1 MRVRLKRSL
10 AMMLCV
16 IMVLGLFPT
25 AVLAAGECTCE
36 DNPGTVTLDFNDQAF
51 DVYGG
56 LYRYTMKAKYTP
68 NGCTAESHGEYENF
82 TYSVVQ
88 VYNTTVGRDVTGEQ
102 SAYVKIDGDQIE
114 FYANDNYDAYTVVVK
129 ASCGPEGHTIE
140 SGTSRT
146 FTLTPR
152 KSNIADWDR
161 FIMDIGEGTI
171 TVTTGTEEGSHVYT
185 QGFRSLTAPAGQAVT
200 ISGTSVS
207 SDINVET
214 NRIVIQKGTPEIILE
229 DLTITMNANSSSP
242 DHQASPIQLW
252 GTNVPDTVAV
262 APTIRLVGTNN
273 LTGGS
278 WGPGIRVCKNAI
290 LTIEG
295 SGSLVASGRNNMPGI
310 GAGANGAV
318 PAWTSATDYRN
329 HATYNGDGQIVINGG
344 TITSIGSGR
353 GTSGLAAGMG
363 QSYYYSTAS
372 VTINGGDINI
382 RNPNNGCGLVATD
395 IAINGGTLNISV
407 GNTNNYGMHAT
418 NLTVT
423 GGTMLSIS
431 GKTKIYAENA
441 DITGGNIQGYYT
453 SPIEGRR
460 RVQICFLDTRNT
472 DLSAGELVTIQEG
485 DHTWTAY
492 ATNGNIYTYLDD
504 STTSLTV
511 TYGAFGSQTTKE
523 ISFAANDEIILI
535 IGQRTCTCTVDTS
548 TLILGTVANQTLTN
562 RESGSVAFAPA
573 TVGPSQT
580 CQAPAHPNMIKSAE
594 IVYSIAVSDVVDSAG
609 EPIENYPEDLATLSG
624 RTITYKAL
632 EENGGKYTVTITA
645 QSGEKTA
652 TTSFTVKTVKSSIF
666 SLSRGALTVTQGDNG
681 TIYTQGSTSYT
692 AVGDES
698 VTLNGDTGNSNYYVV
713 LESGQANFELTST
726 QSTRFSDQGG
736 SANVHIVS
744 NSGFL
749 LISDGAVNRITASHS
764 YYYPSYAVLNL
775 GYADITFNADGSIT
789 QGNVTVSGYEWNDDC
804 YLIGAA
810 DAARTVTNN
819 TGEALTLTI
828 NGKQVTIENS
838 KSYTVPAQ
846 LSTAFVGYDDRGD
859 NKYQPNY
866 ERAKAWVIPGAASDG
881 GNLLVVAGSMN
892 APTEIYATELVGIE
906 GVTELYVDPRIAT
919 LQCQLLNNNT
929 KLTDITVNTPT
940 VNAAFFGLSE
950 SANRDITLGSNV
962 RTLLQPWLLR
972 HAESLTV
979 APDSSYYKVQE
990 DVLFNQDG
998 SQLLAALTSK
1008 TGEYTVPQGVTTIGQ
1023 SAFADSELT
1032 TITLS
1037 STVSSIESNAF
1048 LNCAS
1053 LTGVYVDEDNPYFT
1067 SVDGVLYSKDMTRLI
1082 FYPLSKTDE
1091 EYVVPEGV
1099 SYVTAGA
1106 VSGNTHLK
1114 SLTLPGNAITIEAGG
1129 FSNLENLETLTFKH
1143 ANVSGDGAFA
1153 GCTGI
1158 TALNLPHGYNNWA
1171 RKLFDAA
1178 TVGGSEAEAASMNWL
1193 SSDNVQICQPFYP
1206 YTGGTPQYL
1215 VGTDIPDVNV
1225 RYKTAEGDYTSTK
1238 PECVAAGKYTLDYC
1252 LEYTDAGETRK
1263 AYSSCSFEI
1272 LSSRAQ
1278 PTWFTFTPSRIVGDA
1293 YLLLGAD
1300 VRLQNSSNLLTV
1312 DDFTVY
1318 YSKNGTGKTT
1328 SRVPTEPGNYL
1339 VSIQILPG
1347 RNFYEDNLELGWYV
1361 VLEQDQVVINFVSNG
1376 GSDVPSLVGNAGDTI
1391 SSWPANPVRDGFA
1404 FTTWRDA
1411 DNMELSGPL
1420 KQFPVDD
1427 TTYYADWLRLDYTI
1441 TYDLGGGTV
1450 AGDGNRELYT
1460 PETPTF
1466 ALSNPTKD
1474 NHTFLGWT
1482 WVRTDPNDDG
1492 AVLET
1497 QTEPQTDVFIEAGT
1511 YGNYAFKANWQQDTY
1526 AVTFYANNSGYEDAA
1541 FPGSGAK
1548 ELKRTM
1554 PRETTLTLDSI
1565 PVPVRT
1571 GYDFVGWVTSPD
1583 GTGEVLTEN
1592 IYADRDQTY
1601 YAQWTPKTV
1610 TVTFI
1615 GNGGSFTVGE
1625 GETSTRTT
1633 LTGKY
1638 GENLEAPIPSR
1649 TGYTFTG
1656 WDTVVNTFP
1665 AEDVTLTAQW
1675 TPNDCTLTFVVT
1687 NPANP
1692 DQSETREL
1700 TGAYDAKIINDNLTG
1715 GAIPEPNYTA
1725 DGFLFMGWTD
1735 ASGNIITDMETQ
1747 YIRGDATYTAYFTAT
1762 AGWQVT
1768 FHAAPKDSTDS
1779 DAAFAG
1785 NVKEKTYY
1793 VSAAAPFSVDD
1804 VPLPVWAENTFT
1816 GWVDGN
1822 GDTVSGDLTY
1832 QTLGGDQHYY
1842 ATYKQTTYTVT
1853 FNYNGGKVDGSSDT
1867 FKTIEGKK
1875 KDEVVLVEE
1884 VPALTLE
1891 GKNFLGWLN
1900 LNDNKTYATAADV
1913 AEVAITKN
1921 TSYIALW
1928 ETLTYNVTYLNY
1940 NQGTGQLVVPTVY
1953 DQAPAAPAV
1962 TPAGGYLFIH
1972 WKVTQPAEG
1981 VLVDGVRKTELTADD
1996 LTKLKVTED
2005 ITLTAQFAQT
2015 NYTVSF
2021 EANGGEFTGGDAP
2034 TYSVAYNETL
2044 SSAEGFTAPDVTRE
2058 GSNFLGWMRTGDPTL
2073 YVNDTYDP
2081 DYIGNALITNT
2092 TVFIAVWSG
2101 DVRVTFNA
2109 NGGTITSGSDFLN
2122 GQSDDPMSGLP
2133 IASRTGYTFTQWYT
2147 DRECTNPAGSAGSY
2161 TFPLESTTWYAG
2173 WEAKPVTIRFDYDK
2187 GIFNGQTERTLT
2199 RAYGGPVVDK
2209 EGDLP
2214 APTKTGYRLV
2224 GWTNDAGLMVPVAEM
2239 PKQLVTNENGMT
2251 FTAYYEENMITLT
2264 FEAGEGAQFPDS
2276 SAFMEFTRAEGE
2288 EMNLSSVPVPVK
2300 PNFDFKGWKLTGA
2313 EDGTA
2318 QETGEVT
2325 FTEDQTYVAVW
2336 APSQYTITFNLNGGT
2351 VGNDGSTVTGTYNHG
2366 ADYPE
2371 APVPEKEGNS
2381 LLGWMNSDTGEM
2393 YGTADGQ
2400 NPFPETV
2407 TANATYVAVWGSKTY
2422 TLTFTNFDYS
2432 EGGLGEDSSRQV
2444 SVVNGG
2450 IAAGPTVI
2458 PPAGQVFQHWKVTE
2472 SDSAGTT
2479 VGKTFTAEELL
2490 EIQVKGDITFEAVF
2504 APANVTVTFQANNG
2518 AFEGGVTSQE
2528 LSGNAGSKIEPV
2540 PTPTRL
2546 GYTFNGWFKD
2556 SDCHESAMTDGTY
2569 KFPNANAT
2577 WYAGWTDNKLT
2588 AEQQGTLTY
2597 TGSGLDAAFTV
2608 LQDKKPIADLSLKET
2623 TYALAPGDSN
2633 AKLDE
2638 NGKPLN
2644 AGTYTATMTVYSD
2657 STLLGTVTVNVTV
2670 GKAAI
2675 SAATLK
2681 ATSLTYDGQE
2691 KTPAVTSI
2699 TANSVTHN
2707 APALGTDYTVTYANN
2722 INAGKATATVTGQGN
2737 FMGSVPVDFTIEPNT
2752 GALNVEPTNAL
2763 TYTGSG
2769 QDARFTVTDGSG
2781 NTLPAGSYTVSYAV
2795 KNSGSLK
2802 DKKPCGAGSYTAT
2815 ITGTGNW
2822 DGATGTV
2829 DITVAKYGSTAP
2841 GEVLI
2846 ATNGVSYSTSS
2857 TEADFTRNLVVKDI
2871 YGNTLAKDT
2880 DYTIS
2885 YDGSS
2890 NFPTSVGV
2898 YTATFT
2904 GTGDNYDGANAK
2916 ATLSF
2921 VVTDTNLEVTLSES
2935 SKTYTGAEFTNSELE
2950 KLVSTVGGAAVDWDK
2965 YTLSVAGGSTVQDVG
2980 SYALIVTAK
2989 DGTGSGVA
2997 PFTVTARALQDTE
3010 VTLAEDTYTY
3020 DGKAKIPAVTVTVE
3034 GSALDTS
3041 NYTVAYANNTNA
3053 GTATVT
3059 VTGIGNYAGTVEK
3072 KFSIGEKSIGDGS
3085 STPAEGLTVGSI
3097 SDQTYTGSPLT
3108 PDVSIQYG
3116 TLTLVKGTDYT
3127 LGYTDNTN
3135 KGTATVT
3142 VTGMGNYEGS
3152 FTTTFN
3158 IVAPNQLSASVGNTN
3173 WTYDGNANAGKL
3185 TVTFGGAEL
3194 TVGANGYSLSI
3205 QKDGTDFAGGVEAIK
3220 NAGTYAI
3227 TVTGTGS
3234 YVSAGSYTVT
3244 VTVSKA
3250 PVTITPNTDQKK
3262 TYGQNDPELTYT
3274 TNGIVVGEEATVS
3287 VTGSL
3292 NRAAGEGAG
3301 SYDYDISSL
3310 SITSDN
3316 YTLKLADD
3324 PGQFTIKPKSL
3335 DNSMVTGIDDSYV
3348 YTGKQI
3354 KPVPTVTDS
3363 GNALPD
3369 TNGKLTE
3376 NVDYTLGYGANLSVG
3391 VGSGTVTITG
3401 KGNYTGTVEKQFEIR
3416 ASDGNLSPT
3425 LNPNQNTYNYAVQ
3438 KPVVSV
3444 MLDGIVLTEQT
3455 DGSEQDGYYVDWGT
3469 GDYTAAGIYTV
3480 TVHGT
3485 GAYKDLAPQTAAYT
3499 IAPYTGNLTVTMG
3512 TNSFAYGATAGDAV
3526 ARIQKVIG
3534 VGSEELTSGAYTI
3547 TIDDASYEAGNVLSA
3562 GQHTITVTATD
3573 SNYKTADGS
3582 TAATG
3587 TVQINVGLRS
3597 IENADVTVEDN
3608 TKEYNGKD
3616 QTATVTVTLDG
3627 TPLIENRDFFV
3638 EYGGQT
3644 TGQTNKGE
3652 YAITVKGTGNYEGEV
3667 TPTKTLKIDPKPLSN
3682 DMIQT
3687 IPDQPYTGAEVKP
3700 AVNVVDSEIG
3710 TALVEGLHYT
3720 VKYSSNTEIGQATV
3734 TITAVE
3740 SSNYSDEATANFTI
3754 RSRVAALTVEVDPAT
3769 AVFGSI
3775 TEDPEIKVMDGE
3787 TELKL
3792 NTDYTLSYKRYADDG
3807 TLVEAKNLYSA
3818 AGVYLI
3824 QVEGIGSYDGSQ
3836 NSATFVLTPKSEGDG
3851 QLVIKQSNRECV
3863 YDGINHLPTR
3873 IEVKWNDTDE
3883 LTEGVDYT
3891 LSYSYNGAADQP
3903 LTADTQFINAG
3914 VYVVTAK
3921 AQGNYAGTAS
3931 FVVTITPKNISDA
3944 DVTVTIPETTYNAQ
3958 EQQANI
3964 TVKDLDNTLTLVTD
3978 YTVDQDTYTNANEA
3992 GHEIVITGTG
4002 NYFGTRTEHF
4012 VIHQAT
4018 ITVTTDPVS
4027 ITYGDVLPDIDTI
4040 IPTIE
4045 GICTEDE
4052 AYVNVTLSWPTDRN
4066 AGPHT
4071 LVVTLSGDKSDNY
4084 KVDASGATLTV
4095 TAKDMNGENSGV
4107 TAVLEPNYS
4116 YYNGAA
4122 VTPNVVVKDGETLL
4136 ANGTDYTV
4144 TYKNSKGETVTTLV
4158 EVGSYTVTV
4167 TGTGN
4172 YIGTF
4177 DLVYS
4182 INSRP
4187 SGGGGG
4193 TIRYTIEAKAGRGGK
4208 ITPDG
4213 ETEVRDGGR
4222 QTFQI
4227 IPDEGYTISLVLVD
4241 GKNVGAVSSYTFEK
4255 VSDNHTIEAMFAQT
4269 DSKLT
4274 FVDVPAGS
4282 YYYDAVYWAVEHDIT
4297 NGTGGNKFSPDAVIT
4312 RAQMVTFLW
4321 RAYGAPKV
4329 TCDNPFT
4336 DVDADAYYYDA
4347 VLWAVSN
4354 GVTKGTSA
4362 TTFSPDLA
4370 VTRSQAVTFQWRASG
4385 AMMAS
4390 GDSFSDVPEDVWYT
4404 DAVTWAAVN
4413 GITKGT
4419 SATTFSPDMVV
4430 SRAQVVTFL
4439 YRELGMKE

>member
-1 MRVRLKRSL
+1 MKKRIL
-10 AMMLCV
+10 AMILAVCLV
-16 IMVLGLFPT
+16 FSLLPAT
-25 AVLAAGECTCE
+25 AIAADECTCE
-36 DNPGTVTLDFNDQAF
+36 SDHGTVTLDFNDQAF

-68 NGCTAESHGEYENF
+68 SSCTASSHGEYENF

-88 VYNTTVGRDVTGEQ
+88 VTNDLTHTDVTAEQ
-102 SAYVKIDGDQIE
+102 STYVKIDGDQIE
-114 FYANDNYDAYTVVVK
+114 FYANDNYDPYTVVVK

-152 KSNIADWDR
+152 KSDIADWDR

-171 TVTTGTEEGSHVYT
+171 TVTTGTDGSHVYT
-185 QGFRSLTAPAGQAVT
+185 QGFRSLPAPAGRAVT

-214 NRIVIQKGTPEIILE
+214 NRIVIQKGTPEIILK
-229 DLTITMNANSSSP
+229 DLTITMNANGSSP
-242 DHQASPIQLW
+242 DNQVSPIQLW

-262 APTIRLVGTNN
+262 APTIRLMGTNN

-278 WGPGIRVCKNAI
+278 WGPGIHICKNSI

-295 SGSLVASGRNNMPGI
+295 PGSLIASGRNNMPGI
-310 GAGANGAV
+310 GAGANEAV
-318 PAWTSATDYRN
+318 PAWTSETNYHN
-329 HATYNGDGQIVINGG
+329 HKNYNSGGNIVINGG
-344 TITSIGSGR
+344 TITSVGSGR
-353 GTSGLAAGMG
+353 GTSGMAAGMG
-363 QSYYYSTAS
+363 RSYYHTTAS
-372 VTINGGDINI
+372 VTINGGTVTATNVS
-382 RNPNNGCGLVATD
+382 NGCGLVTD
-395 IAINGGTLNISV
+395 DVTINGGTLNISV

-418 NLTVT
+418 NNLTVT

-431 GKTKIYAENA
+431 GKTKIYAGSA
-441 DITGGNIQGYYT
+441 SITGGNIQGYYT

-485 DHTWTAY
+485 GGHTWTAY
-492 ATNGNIYTYLDD
+492 AVGGNIYTYLADD
-504 STTSLTV
+504 TASLTV
-511 TYGAFGSQTTKE
+511 TYGASGSQTTKE
-523 ISFAANDEIILI
+523 VNFAANDEIVLI
-535 IGQRTCTCTVDTS
+535 IGQEMCTCSAETS
-548 TLILGTVANQTLTN
+548 TLNLGTVANQTLTN
-562 RESGSVAFAPA
+562 QAGGSVAFAPA
-573 TVGPSQT
+573 TVGPSEG
-580 CQAPAHPNMIKSAE
+580 CSAPAHPNMIKSAD
-594 IVYSIAVSDVVDSAG
+594 IAYSIVVSDVVDSAG
-609 EPIENYPEDLATLSG
+609 EPIESHPEDLATLSG
-624 RTITYKAL
+624 RTVTYKAL
-632 EENGGKYTVTITA
+632 ENNGDKYTVTITA

-652 TTSFTVKTVKSSIF
+652 TTSFVVTTVKSGTFVTGQGSI
-666 SLSRGALTVTQGDNG
+666 TVTGDG
-681 TIYTQGSTSYT
+681 SSTTYTQGGKIYT
-692 AVGDES
+692 AVNNEP
-698 VTLNGDTGNSNYYVV
+698 VTLRGTTSAGYVYTT
-713 LESGQANFELTST
+713 LQSGQANFELEAT
-726 QSTRFSDQGG
+726 QGTRFYAGG
-736 SANVHIVS
+736 GTANINITSLTGNGALVFS
-744 NSGFL
+744 NQETPQLG
-749 LISDGAVNRITASHS
+749 GAVHS
-764 YYYPSYAVLNL
+764 FFYPTHAILNL
-775 GYADITFNADGSIT
+775 MYADVTFNADSIT
-789 QGNVTVSGYEWNDDC
+789 QGDITVSGYEWNEDC

-810 DAARTVTNN
+810 DKERTVSNN

-828 NGKQVTIENS
+828 NGKQVTIEDG
-838 KSYTVPAQ
+838 KSYTVPAA
-846 LSTAFVGYDDRGD
+846 LSSAYVGYDDRGD
-859 NKYQPNY
+859 NVYFHSFV
-866 ERAKAWVIPGAASDG
+866 RAIAWVIPDAASDG

-892 APTEIYATELVGIE
+892 APTEIYATELAGIE

-929 KLTDITVNTPT
+929 TLTDITVNTPT
-940 VNAAFFGLSE
+940 VNGAFFGLSE
-950 SANRDITLGSNV
+950 SVSRDITLGSNV
-962 RTLLQPWLLR
+962 KTLLQPWLLR
-972 HAESLTV
+972 HAKSLTV
-979 APDSSYYKVQE
+979 DYDSSYYKVQR

-1008 TGEYTVPQGVTTIGQ
+1008 TGEYTVPQGVTTIGE
-1023 SAFADSELT
+1023 SAFMDSKLT
-1032 TITLS
+1032 AITLS
-1037 STVSSIESNAF
+1037 STVSSIEANAF

-1082 FYPLSKTDE
+1082 FYPMSKADE
-1091 EYVVPEGV
+1091 TYEVPEGV
-1099 SYVTAGA
+1099 SYVAAGA
-1106 VSGNTHLK
+1106 VNGNTHLK
-1114 SLTLPGNAITIEAGG
+1114 SLTLPGNAITIETGG
-1129 FSNLENLETLTFKH
+1129 FSNLVNLETITFGH

-1158 TALNLPHGYNNWA
+1158 TTLNLPHGYNNWA

-1193 SSDNVQICQPFYP
+1193 SSATVQICQPFYP

-1215 VGTDIPDVNV
+1215 VGTDIPGVNV
-1225 RYKTAEGDYTSTK
+1225 LYKNAEGDYTSTK

-1252 LEYTDAGETRK
+1252 LEYTDAGGTRR

-1293 YLLLGAD
+1293 NLLRGAD
-1300 VRLQNSSNLLTV
+1300 VQLQDSSNLLTV

-1318 YSKNGTGKTT
+1318 YSKDGTGKTT
-1328 SRVPTEPGNYL
+1328 SREPTEPGRYL

-1361 VLEQDQVVINFVSNG
+1361 VLEQEQVVINFVTNG
-1376 GSDVPSLVGNAGDTI
+1376 GSNVPSLVGNAGDAITD
-1391 SSWPANPVRDGFA
+1391 WPAKPTRDGFD
-1404 FTTWRDA
+1404 FTVWRDA
-1411 DNMELSGPL
+1411 ANKELSTPPT
-1420 KQFPVDD
+1420 QFPEQN
-1427 TTYYADWLRLDYTI
+1427 TTYYAGWFRLNYNI

-1450 AGDGNRELYT
+1450 AGDGNPDVYT
-1460 PETPTF
+1460 PDTPTF
-1466 ALSNPTKD
+1466 ALFNPTKD

-1482 WVRTDPNDDG
+1482 WVRTDPNNDD
-1492 AVLET
+1492 ALLET
-1497 QTEPQTDVFIEAGT
+1497 QTEPQTDVFIETGT
-1511 YGNYAFKANWQQDTY
+1511 YGDYAFKANWQQDTY

-1571 GYDFVGWVTSPD
+1571 GYDFVGWVED
-1583 GTGEVLTEN
+1583 ENGTGNVLTED

-1601 YAQWTPKTV
+1601 YAKWAPKTV
-1610 TVTFI
+1610 TVTYI
-1615 GNGGSFTVGE
+1615 GNGGSFTVGA

-1633 LTGKY
+1633 LTGSY
-1638 GENLEAPIPSR
+1638 GANVTAPIPTR
-1649 TGYTFTG
+1649 TGYSFIG
-1656 WDTVVNTFP
+1656 WDAAVNTFP

-1675 TPNDCTLTFVVT
+1675 APQTFTLNFVVT

-1692 DQSETREL
+1692 DQSETTAL
-1700 TGAYDAKIINDNLTG
+1700 TGNYDAQIINANLSSGT
-1715 GAIPEPNYTA
+1715 IPTPNYESE
-1725 DGFLFMGWTD
+1725 GYLFLGWQD
-1735 ASGNIITDMETQ
+1735 ASGNIITDLETQ
-1747 YIRGDATYTAYFTAT
+1747 YIRGNATYTAYFTANN
-1762 AGWQVT
+1762 GWAIT
-1768 FHAAPKDSTDS
+1768 FHAAPKDSTGT
-1779 DAAFAG
+1779 DATFTGGATT
-1785 NVKEKTYY
+1785 KTYY
-1793 VSAAAPFSVDD
+1793 VTADAPFSVDD
-1804 VPLPVWAENTFT
+1804 VPLPNREEFTFK
-1816 GWVDGN
+1816 GWVDQN
-1822 GDTVSGDLTY
+1822 GGPVSGQLTY
-1832 QTLGGDQHYY
+1832 QALSGDQDYY
-1842 ATYKQTTYTVT
+1842 AVYEQTTYSVIFNFNGGTSTQYPGDSVT
-1853 FNYNGGKVDGSSDT
+1853 FTQVKGDMVTAPSLSLAGQ
-1867 FKTIEGKK
+1867 
-1875 KDEVVLVEE
+1875 
-1884 VPALTLE
+1884 
-1891 GKNFLGWLN
+1891 NFRGWLN
-1900 LNDNKTYATAADV
+1900 LGDGKTYTAEQV
-1913 AEVAITKN
+1913 AAAAITGD
-1921 TSYIALW
+1921 TSYVALW

-1940 NQGTGQLVVPTVY
+1940 NESEGSLVVPTVY

-1962 TPAGGYLFIH
+1962 TPAGGYVFQYWEVTDPASGVMVNGDLKTQLSANDLTEL
-1972 WKVTQPAEG
+1972 KVTQN
-1981 VLVDGVRKTELTADD
+1981 
-1996 LTKLKVTED
+1996 
-2005 ITLTAQFAQT
+2005 ITLTASFVAT
-2015 NYTVSF
+2015 NYKVTF
-2021 EANGGEFTGGDAP
+2021 EANGGEFPAEATTETTASYGGMIPA
-2034 TYSVAYNETL
+2034 
-2044 SSAEGFTAPDVTRE
+2044 GFAVPEPTRE
-2058 GSNFLGWMRTGDPTL
+2058 GSSFLGWMRTGDPKRYSSDEVKTL
-2073 YVNDTYDP
+2073 
-2081 DYIGNALITNT
+2081 AITGD

-2101 DVRVTFNA
+2101 DVQVNFNA
-2109 NGGTITSGSDFLN
+2109 NGGTITSTTDFLT
-2122 GQSDDPMSGLP
+2122 GQSGSTMTGLP
-2133 IASRTGYTFTQWYT
+2133 QVSRTGYDFTGWYT
-2147 DRECTNPAGSAGSY
+2147 DAACQKPAGSGGSY
-2161 TFPLESTTWYAG
+2161 TFPADSTTWYAG
-2173 WEAKPVTIRFDYDK
+2173 WRAKTVTITFDYSGGKVGDA
-2187 GIFNGQTERTLT
+2187 ESSTLD
-2199 RAYGGPVVDK
+2199 RAYNGTVV
-2209 EGDLP
+2209 GSTADLP
-2214 APTKTGYRLV
+2214 TPSKTGWRLV
-2224 GWTNDAGLMVPVAEM
+2224 GWTNDDGLMVPIEKM
-2239 PKQLVTNENGMT
+2239 PEQLVTNADGMT
-2251 FTAYYEENMITLT
+2251 FTAYYEENMVTLT
-2264 FEAGEGAQFPDS
+2264 FQAGDGAQFPDS
-2276 SAFMEFTRAEGE
+2276 SSSMTYTRAEGS
-2288 EMNLSSVPVPVK
+2288 EMDLSSVPVPIK
-2300 PNFDFKGWKLTGA
+2300 TNNDFVGWKLQ
-2313 EDGTA
+2313 GTDDNTA
-2318 QETGEVT
+2318 LKAGKVRFSQS
-2325 FTEDQTYVAVW
+2325 QTYVAVW
-2336 APSQYTITFNLNGGT
+2336 QQSSYTITFNLNGGN
-2351 VGNDGSTVTGTYNHG
+2351 VGGDTALVTGKYAHG
-2366 ADYPE
+2366 TAYPSAPE
-2371 APVPEKEGNS
+2371 AVRDGNS
-2381 LLGWMNSDTGEM
+2381 LLGWMDSASGEM
-2393 YGTADGQ
+2393 FGTAEGQ
-2400 NPFPETV
+2400 SAFPQTV
-2407 TANATYVAVWGSKTY
+2407 TADATYVAVWGANTY
-2422 TLTFTNFDYS
+2422 TLTFTNYDYS
-2432 EGGLGEDSSRQV
+2432 AGGAGEDSTRTV
-2444 SVVNGG
+2444 NIVNGG
-2450 IAAGPTVI
+2450 IVAAPTVT
-2458 PPAGQVFQHWKVTE
+2458 PPTGQVFQHWKVTE

-2479 VGKTFTAEELL
+2479 TDQTFTAEELL

-2528 LSGNAGSKIEPV
+2528 RSGNAGSKIELV

-2556 SDCHESAMTDGTY
+2556 SDCQESAMTEGTY

-2588 AEQQGTLTY
+2588 ATQEGTLTY
-2597 TGSGLDAAFTV
+2597 TGRGLDADFTV
-2608 LQDKKPIADLSLKET
+2608 LQDSQPIADPRLESIS
-2623 TYALAPGDSN
+2623 YAPAAGDSN

-2638 NGKPLN
+2638 DDKPLN
-2644 AGTYTATMTVYSD
+2644 AGTYTATMTVYNGE
-2657 STLLGTVTVNVTV
+2657 TLLGTVTADVKVE
-2670 GKAAI
+2670 KAVV
-2675 SAATLK
+2675 SAATLDS
-2681 ATSLTYDGQE
+2681 ASLTFDGQA

-2722 INAGKATATVTGQGN
+2722 TNAGEATATVTGQGN
-2737 FMGSVPVDFTIEPNT
+2737 FKGFVEVKFNIAPNAGT
-2752 GALNVEPTNAL
+2752 LNVTQTNAL

-2769 QDARFTVTDGSG
+2769 QDGQFTVTDGSG
-2781 NTLPAGSYTVSYAV
+2781 NTLPASSYTVTYAV
-2795 KNSGSLK
+2795 KDSGDLIVG
-2802 DKKPCGAGSYTAT
+2802 KPCGAGSYTAT

-2822 DGATGTV
+2822 AGATGTV
-2829 DITVAKYGSTAP
+2829 DITVAKYGSTAQ

-2857 TEADFTRNLVVKDI
+2857 TEEEFLEKLVVKDI
-2871 YGNTLAKDT
+2871 YGNQLEAT

-2904 GTGDNYDGANAK
+2904 GTGDNYDDANAE

-2921 VVTDTNLEVTLSES
+2921 VVTDTNLEVTLSANS
-2935 SKTYTGAEFTNSELE
+2935 QTYKAAEFTIDEL
-2950 KLVSTVGGAAVDWDK
+2950 KDLVETVGGAAVDWDK

-2997 PFTVTARALQDTE
+2997 PFAVTARALQDRE
-3010 VTLAEDTYTY
+3010 VTLAEGTYTY
-3020 DGKAKIPAVTVTVE
+3020 DGKAKTPAVTVTVE

-3041 NYTVAYANNTNA
+3041 NYTVAYADNINA
-3053 GTATVT
+3053 GEATVT
-3059 VTGIGNYAGTVEK
+3059 VTGIGNYAGTVVK
-3072 KFSIGEKSIGDGS
+3072 NFSIGNKSIGNGTTHAAD
-3085 STPAEGLTVGSI
+3085 LTVGSI

-3108 PDVSIQYG
+3108 PDVSIKYG
-3116 TLTLVKGTDYT
+3116 TLTLIKDTDYT
-3127 LGYTDNTN
+3127 LRYTDNTN

-3142 VTGMGNYEGS
+3142 VTGKGNYEGS

-3158 IVAPNQLSASVGNTN
+3158 IVAPNSLSASVGNTN
-3173 WTYDGNANAGKL
+3173 WTYNGNANAGEL
-3185 TVTFGGAEL
+3185 TVTFGDAEL
-3194 TVGANGYSLSI
+3194 TEGANGYSLSI
-3205 QKDGTDFAGGVEAIK
+3205 KKDGVVFGDGVEAIK
-3220 NAGTYAI
+3220 DAGTYVI
-3227 TVTGTGS
+3227 TVTGTDS

-3262 TYGQNDPELTYT
+3262 TYGQKDPELTYT
-3274 TNGIVVGEEATVS
+3274 TNGIVAGEEATVS

-3292 NRAAGEGAG
+3292 SRTTGEGAG
-3301 SYDYDISSL
+3301 SYDYDISNL
-3310 SITSDN
+3310 SINSDN
-3316 YTLKLADD
+3316 YTLKLANN
-3324 PGQFTIKPKSL
+3324 PGQFIIEPKEL
-3335 DNSMVTGIDDSYV
+3335 TVGMVTGIDTRYIYS
-3348 YTGKQI
+3348 GEQI

-3363 GNALPD
+3363 GNEMESA
-3369 TNGKLTE
+3369 NGELTE
-3376 NVDYTLGYGANLSVG
+3376 NVDYTLSYGKNLSVG
-3391 VGSGTVTITG
+3391 VESGKVTITG
-3401 KGNYTGTVEKQFEIR
+3401 KGNYTGTVEKKFDIQ
-3416 ASDGNLSPT
+3416 ASNGELMLT
-3425 LNPNQNTYNYAVQ
+3425 LNPRQNTYDNIEQ

-3444 MLDGIVLTEQT
+3444 TLDGVALKVKPA
-3455 DGSEQDGYYVDWGT
+3455 GSSEDGYCVYWGT
-3469 GDYTAAGIYTV
+3469 GDYTAAGTYTV
-3480 TVHGT
+3480 TVRGT
-3485 GAYKDLAPQTAAYT
+3485 GAYKDLDAQTATYT
-3499 IAPYTGNLTVTMG
+3499 IAPYTGSLTVTMG
-3512 TNSFAYGATAGDAV
+3512 DRSFAYGATAGDAV

-3534 VGSEELTSGAYTI
+3534 AGNEELTSGDYTI
-3547 TIDDASYEAGNVLSA
+3547 TIDDAPYEAGNVLSA

-3573 SNYKTADGS
+3573 SNYKVDGVA
-3582 TAATG
+3582 AATG

-3597 IENADVTVEDN
+3597 IESADVTVKDN

-3616 QTATVTVTLDG
+3616 QTAKVTVTLDG
-3627 TPLIENRDFFV
+3627 TPLIENRDFIV
-3638 EYGGQT
+3638 EYDGQT

-3652 YAITVKGTGNYEGEV
+3652 YTITVKGTGNYEGEV
-3667 TPTKTLKIDPKPLSN
+3667 TPNETLKIDPKALSD

-3687 IPDQPYTGAEVKP
+3687 IPDQAYAGAEVTP

-3710 TALVEGLHYT
+3710 TALRQGLDYT
-3720 VKYSSNTEIGQATV
+3720 VTYSNNKEIGKATV

-3740 SSNYSDEATANFTI
+3740 SSNYSDTATANFTI

-3775 TEDPEIKVMDGE
+3775 TKDPEIKVMDGE

-3807 TLVEAKNLYSA
+3807 TLVDAENLYSA

-3824 QVEGIGSYDGSQ
+3824 QVTGKGSYDGSK
-3836 NSATFVLTPKSEGDG
+3836 NSATFVLTPKSESDG
-3851 QLVIKQSNRECV
+3851 ALVINQSNSEGV
-3863 YDGINHLPTR
+3863 YDGNDHLPTG
-3873 IEVKWNDTDE
+3873 IEVKLSEADDTPLVLDK
-3883 LTEGVDYT
+3883 DYT
-3891 LSYSYNGAADQP
+3891 LSYSYNGTADQP

-3931 FVVTITPKNISDA
+3931 FVVTITPKNIA
-3944 DVTVTIPETTYNAQ
+3944 DDDVKVVIPETTYNAQ

-3978 YTVDQDTYTNANEA
+3978 YTVDQDTYTDANEA
-3992 GHEIVITGTG
+3992 GHEIVITGKG

-4027 ITYGDVLPDIDTI
+4027 ITYGDALPEISTI
-4040 IPTIE
+4040 KPVISGIIE
-4045 GICTEDE
+4045 ADNGSVIVDL
-4052 AYVNVTLSWPTDRN
+4052 AWPDDVD
-4066 AGPHT
+4066 AGDHT
-4071 LVVTLSGDKSDNY
+4071 LVATLSGEKASNY
-4084 KVDASGATLTV
+4084 TVDTEGATFTV

-4227 IPDEGYTISLVLVD
+4227 IPDEGYTISVVLVD

-4297 NGTGGNKFSPDAVIT
+4297 NGTGGDKFSPDAVIT

-4390 GDSFSDVPEDVWYT
+4390 GDSFSDVPEEVWYT

>member
-1 MRVRLKRSL
+1 
-10 AMMLCV
+10 MMLCV

-36 DNPGTVTLDFNDQAF
+36 SDHGTVTLDFNDQAF

-68 NGCTAESHGEYENF
+68 NGCTAESHGAYENF
-82 TYSVVQ
+82 TYKVEQ
-88 VYNTTVGRDVTGEQ
+88 VINTKTNTDVTAEQ
-102 SAYVKIDGDQIE
+102 STYVKIDGNQIE
-114 FYANDNYDAYTVVVK
+114 FYANANYDPYTVTVSV
-129 ASCGPEGHTIE
+129 SCGPEGNTIK
-140 SGTSRT
+140 SGTPRT
-146 FTLTPR
+146 FTLTPQ
-152 KSNIADWDR
+152 KSDIADWDQ

-171 TVTTGTEEGSHVYT
+171 TVTTGTDGRHVYT

-214 NRIVIQKGTPEIILE
+214 NRIVIQKGTPEIILK

-318 PAWTSATDYRN
+318 PAWTSATDYRD
-329 HATYNGDGQIVINGG
+329 HATYNGDGHIVINGG

-363 QSYYYSTAS
+363 RSYYNSTAS

-395 IAINGGTLNISV
+395 VAINGGTLNISV

-431 GKTKIYAENA
+431 GKTKIYAGSA
-441 DITGGNIQGYYT
+441 SITGGNIQDYYNE
-453 SPIEGRR
+453 PIDGRR

-511 TYGAFGSQTTKE
+511 TYGASGSQTTEE

-535 IGQRTCTCTVDTS
+535 IGQETCTCTVATS
-548 TLILGTVANQTLTN
+548 TLNLGAVADQTLTN
-562 RESGSVAFAPA
+562 QASGSVAFAPA
-573 TVGPSQT
+573 TVGPSQI

-594 IVYSIAVSDVVDSAG
+594 INYTVEASDPRDSNG
-609 EPIENYPEDLATLSG
+609 YPIEINTSDLVTLSG
-624 RTITYKAL
+624 RTITYTAL

-652 TTSFTVKTVKSSIF
+652 TASFVVTTVISSSF
-666 SLSRGALTVTQGDNG
+666 SLSNGALVVRQEGNG
-681 TIYTQGSTSYT
+681 TKYSQGTKNYT
-692 AVGDES
+692 AVDNEP
-698 VTLNGDTGNSNYYVV
+698 VTLYGNTGNSNYYVE
-713 LESGQANFELTST
+713 LKSGQANFELTST
-726 QSTRFSDQGG
+726 QSTRFLDQGG

-810 DAARTVTNN
+810 DKPRRVTND
-819 TGEALTLTI
+819 TEEALTLTI
-828 NGKQVTIENS
+828 NGKQVTIENGG
-838 KSYTVPAQ
+838 SYTVPAQ
-846 LSTAFVGYDDRGD
+846 LSTAFVGHDDRGD
-859 NKYQPNY
+859 NENPPSY
-866 ERAKAWVIPGAASDG
+866 ERAKAWVIPKAASDG

-892 APTEIYATELVGIE
+892 APTEIYATELAGIKD
-906 GVTELYVDPRIAT
+906 VTELYVDPRIAT

-929 KLTDITVNTPT
+929 TLTDITVNTPT
-940 VNAAFFGLSE
+940 VNGAFFGLSE
-950 SANRDITLGSNV
+950 SVSRDITLGSNV
-962 RTLLQPWLLR
+962 SSLIQPWLLR
-972 HAESLTV
+972 YADSLAV
-979 APDSSYYKVQE
+979 DYDNDSYKFE
-990 DVLFNQDG
+990 DNVLFTKDG

-1008 TGEYTVPQGVTTIGQ
+1008 EGEYTVPQGVTTIGQ

-1037 STVSSIESNAF
+1037 STVSSIEDNAF
-1048 LNCAS
+1048 LNCAG
-1053 LTGVYVDEDNPYFT
+1053 LTAVYVDEDNPYFT

-1082 FYPLSKTDE
+1082 FYPLSKADE
-1091 EYVVPEGV
+1091 TYEVPEGV
-1099 SYVTAGA
+1099 SYVAAGA
-1106 VSGNTHLK
+1106 VSGNTHLE
-1114 SLTLPGNAITIEAGG
+1114 SLTLPGNAITIETGG
-1129 FSNLENLETLTFKH
+1129 FSNLVNLETLTFGH

-1158 TALNLPHGYNNWA
+1158 TTLNLPHGYNNWA

-1193 SSDNVQICQPFYP
+1193 SSDTVQICQPFYP
-1206 YTGGTPQYL
+1206 YTGETPAYL
-1215 VGTDIPDVNV
+1215 VGTDIPGVNV
-1225 RYKTAEGDYTSTK
+1225 RYKNAEGDYTSTK

-1252 LEYTDAGETRK
+1252 LEYTDAGGTRR

-1278 PTWFTFTPSRIVGDA
+1278 PSWFTFTPSRIVGDTN
-1293 YLLLGAD
+1293 LLLGAD
-1300 VRLQNSSNLLTV
+1300 VQLRDGFDALTV

-1318 YSKNGTGKTT
+1318 YSKDGTGKTT

-1361 VLEQDQVVINFVSNG
+1361 VLAEKQVVINFVSNG
-1376 GSDVPSLVGNAGDTI
+1376 GSDVPSLVGNAGETI
-1391 SSWPANPVRDGFA
+1391 SPWPKNPVRDGFT
-1404 FTTWRDA
+1404 FTAWRDA
-1411 DNMELSGPL
+1411 DNRELSTPPT
-1420 KQFPVDD
+1420 QFPEQN
-1427 TTYYADWLRLDYTI
+1427 TTYYADWFRLDYTI
-1441 TYDLGGGTV
+1441 TYDLDGGAAT
-1450 AGDGNRELYT
+1450 GNNPEEYT
-1460 PETPTF
+1460 PITNTF
-1466 ALSNPTKD
+1466 ALSAPTKD

-1482 WVRTDPNDDG
+1482 WVRTDPNNEN

-1526 AVTFYANNSGYEDAA
+1526 AVTFYANNSDYEDAA

-1571 GYDFVGWVTSPD
+1571 GYDFVGWVENED

-1592 IYADRDQTY
+1592 IYADRDQIY

-1638 GENLEAPIPSR
+1638 GANLEAPIPSR

-1656 WDTVVNTFP
+1656 WDVEVNTFP

-1675 TPNDCTLTFVVT
+1675 TPKEYKLTFNVPDPADISADPVT
-1687 NPANP
+1687 
-1692 DQSETREL
+1692 TEL
-1700 TGAYDAKIINDNLTG
+1700 TGLYDAKIINDNLSG
-1715 GAIPEPNYTA
+1715 GTIPEPNYTTA
-1725 DGFLFMGWTD
+1725 GFSFVGWKD
-1735 ASGNIITDMETQ
+1735 ASGNIITDLETQ
-1747 YIRGDATYTAYFTAT
+1747 YIRGDATYTAEFTAT

-1785 NVKEKTYY
+1785 DVQEKTYY

-1816 GWVDGN
+1816 GWVDEN

-1832 QTLGGDQHYY
+1832 QTLGGNQHYY

-1875 KDEVVLVEE
+1875 KDEMVLVGEIP
-1884 VPALTLE
+1884 VLTLE

-1913 AEVAITKN
+1913 AKVAITKN

-1928 ETLTYNVTYLNY
+1928 ETLTYNVTYLSY
-1940 NQGTGQLVVPTVY
+1940 NQGTGELVVPTVF

-1962 TPAGGYLFIH
+1962 TPKGGYLFIH
-1972 WKVTQPAEG
+1972 WKVTRPEEG
-1981 VLVDGVRKTELTADD
+1981 VLVDGVQKTELTADD

-2005 ITLTAQFAQT
+2005 ITLTAEFAQT
-2015 NYTVSF
+2015 NYEVTF
-2021 EANGGEFTGGDAP
+2021 NANGGTFEDGTAP
-2034 TYSVAYNETL
+2034 TYSVAYNEKL
-2044 SSAEGFTAPDVTRE
+2044 SSAEDFTAAPTVTKD
-2058 GSNFLGWMRTGDPTL
+2058 GSNFLGWSRTNDSTL
-2073 YVNDTYDP
+2073 YTNDKFDEH
-2081 DYIGNALITNT
+2081 YIGNAAITSD

-2109 NGGTITSGSDFLN
+2109 NGGTITEGQDFLT
-2122 GQSDDPMSGLP
+2122 GQTGDPMSGLP
-2133 IASRTGYTFTQWYT
+2133 TASRTGYTFTQWYT
-2147 DRECTNPAGSAGSY
+2147 DRECTIPAGSAGSY

-2173 WEAKPVTIRFDYDK
+2173 WEAKDVEIT
-2187 GIFNGQTERTLT
+2187 FNYGDGFVGDQTESTVT
-2199 RAYGGPVVDK
+2199 RSYGGPVVD
-2209 EGDLP
+2209 DVSNLP

-2224 GWTNDAGLMVPVAEM
+2224 GWTNEAGLMVPIAKM
-2239 PKQLVTNENGMT
+2239 PYQLVTNENGMT

-2264 FEAGEGAQFPDS
+2264 FEAGDGARFPDG
-2276 SAFMEFTRAEGE
+2276 SASMEFTRAEE
-2288 EMNLSSVPVPVK
+2288 KTMNLSSVPVPVK
-2300 PNFDFKGWKLTGA
+2300 PNFDFKGWKLTGE
-2313 EDGTA
+2313 EDGAA

-2325 FTEDQTYVAVW
+2325 FTKDQTYVAVW

-2351 VGNDGSTVTGTYNHG
+2351 VDGDGSTIARTYDHG

-2381 LLGWMNSDTGEM
+2381 LLGWMNSDTGKM

-2400 NPFPETV
+2400 NSFPEKV

-3562 GQHTITVTATD
+3562 GQHTIKVTATD

-3597 IENADVTVEDN
+3597 IESADVTVEDN

-3627 TPLIENRDFFV
+3627 TPLIENQDFFV
-3638 EYGGQT
+3638 EYRGQT

-3652 YAITVKGTGNYEGEV
+3652 YTIIVKGMGNYEGEV
-3667 TPTKTLKIDPKPLSN
+3667 TPPEKLTISPKPLS
-3682 DMIQT
+3682 DGMIQT
-3687 IPDQPYTGAEVKP
+3687 IPDQAYTGNEVKP

-3720 VKYSSNTEIGQATV
+3720 VEYSSNTEIGKATV

-3740 SSNYSDEATANFTI
+3740 SSNYSGEATANFTI

-3807 TLVEAKNLYSA
+3807 TLVKATDLYSV

-3824 QVEGIGSYDGSQ
+3824 QVTGIGSYDGSKG
-3836 NSATFVLTPKSEGDG
+3836 SAVFVLNPKSESDG
-3851 QLVIKQSNRECV
+3851 ALVINQSNSEWV
-3863 YDGINHLPTR
+3863 YDGANHLPTG

-3944 DVTVTIPETTYNAQ
+3944 DVTVTIPETTYNAGAQ
-3958 EQQANI
+3958 KADI
-3964 TVKDLDNTLTLVTD
+3964 TVTDLRTPLVLDQD
-3978 YTVDQDTYTNANEA
+3978 YTVGQDTYTDANEA
-3992 GHEIVITGTG
+3992 GYEIVITGTG
-4002 NYFGTRTEHF
+4002 NYFGSRTERF
-4012 VIHQAT
+4012 VIQKAT
-4018 ITVTTDPVS
+4018 ITVTADPVS
-4027 ITYGDVLPDIDTI
+4027 VGYGDSLPEISAINPVISGI
-4040 IPTIE
+4040 IE
-4045 GICTEDE
+4045 ADEEDVTVTLE
-4052 AYVNVTLSWPTDRN
+4052 WPSDVNV
-4066 AGPHT
+4066 GEHT
-4071 LVVTLSGDKSDNY
+4071 LAATLSGEKAGNY
-4084 KVDASGATLTV
+4084 VADTTGATLTV
-4095 TAKDMNGENSGV
+4095 AAKDMNGENSGV

-4136 ANGTDYTV
+4136 VNGTDYTV

-4172 YIGTF
+4172 YEGTF
-4177 DLVYS
+4177 ELVYS

-4241 GKNVGAVSSYTFEK
+4241 GKNVGTVSSYTFED

-4282 YYYDAVYWAVEHDIT
+4282 YYYDAVYWAVEHDVT

-4321 RAYGAPKV
+4321 RVYGAPKV

-4362 TTFSPDLA
+4362 TTFSPDVA

>member
-1 MRVRLKRSL
+1 
-10 AMMLCV
+10 MMLCV

-68 NGCTAESHGEYENF
+68 NGCTAESHGAYENF

-88 VYNTTVGRDVTGEQ
+88 VTNDLTHTDVTGEQ
-102 SAYVKIDGDQIE
+102 STYVKIDGDQIE
-114 FYANDNYDAYTVVVK
+114 FYANDNYDPYTVVVK
-129 ASCGPEGHTIE
+129 ATCGPEGHTIE

-152 KSNIADWDR
+152 KSDIADWDQ

-214 NRIVIQKGTPEIILE
+214 NRIVIQKGTPEIILK

-242 DHQASPIQLW
+242 DHQDSPIQLW
-252 GTNVPDTVAV
+252 GTDVPDTVAV

-295 SGSLVASGRNNMPGI
+295 PGSLVAYGRNNMPGI

-318 PAWTSATDYRN
+318 PAWTSATASRN
-329 HATYNGDGQIVINGG
+329 HASYNGDGHIVINGG
-344 TITSIGSGR
+344 TITSVGSGR
-353 GTSGLAAGMG
+353 GTSGFAAGMG
-363 QSYYYSTAS
+363 RSYYYTTAS
-372 VTINGGDINI
+372 VTINGGTVNAS
-382 RNPNNGCGLVATD
+382 NVSNGCGVVATNV
-395 IAINGGTLNISV
+395 AINGGTLNISV
-407 GNTNNYGMHAT
+407 GNTNNYGIYAAN

-431 GKTKIYAENA
+431 GKTKIHAGSA
-441 DITGGNIQGYYT
+441 SITGGNIQDYYNE
-453 SPIEGRR
+453 PIEGRR

-485 DHTWTAY
+485 DHTWMAY

-511 TYGAFGSQTTKE
+511 TYGASGPQTTEE

-535 IGQRTCTCTVDTS
+535 IGQETCTCRADTS
-548 TLILGTVANQTLTN
+548 TLNLGTVADQTLTN
-562 RESGSVAFAPA
+562 QASGSVAFAPA

-580 CQAPAHPNMIKSAE
+580 CPAPAHPNMIKSAE
-594 IVYSIAVSDVVDSAG
+594 INYTVKASDPRDSNG
-609 EPIENYPEDLATLSG
+609 DPIEIDTSDLVTLSG

-652 TTSFTVKTVKSSIF
+652 TASFVVTTVISGTFVTGQGSI
-666 SLSRGALTVTQGDNG
+666 TVTGDGNS
-681 TIYTQGSTSYT
+681 TTYTQGGKIYT
-692 AVGDES
+692 AVNNEP
-698 VTLNGDTGNSNYYVV
+698 VTLRGTTSAGYVYTT
-713 LESGQANFELTST
+713 LKSGQANFELAATAG
-726 QSTRFSDQGG
+726 TRFYAGG
-736 SANVHIVS
+736 GTANINITSLTGNGALVFS
-744 NSGFL
+744 NQEAPQLG
-749 LISDGAVNRITASHS
+749 GAVHS
-764 YYYPSYAVLNL
+764 FFYPTHAILNL
-775 GYADITFNADGSIT
+775 MYADVTFNADSSIT
-789 QGNVTVSGYEWNDDC
+789 QGDITVSGYKWNEDC

-810 DAARTVTNN
+810 DVERTVTND
-819 TGEALTLTI
+819 TEEALTLTI
-828 NGKQVTIENS
+828 NGKQVRIEANG
-838 KSYTVPAQ
+838 SYTVPAQ
-846 LSTAFVGYDDRGD
+846 LSTAYVGYDDRGD
-859 NKYQPNY
+859 NEYFHNY
-866 ERAKAWVIPGAASDG
+866 ARAIAWVIPNAASDG

-892 APTEIYATELVGIE
+892 APTEIYATELAGIE

-940 VNAAFFGLSE
+940 VNGAFFGLSE
-950 SANRDITLGSNV
+950 SAKRNITLGSNV
-962 RTLLQPWLLR
+962 QNLIQPWLLR

-998 SQLLAALTSK
+998 NLLLAALTSK
-1008 TGEYTVPQGVTTIGQ
+1008 TGAYVVPQGVTTIGEG
-1023 SAFADSELT
+1023 AFMDSQLT
-1032 TITLS
+1032 EITLS

-1048 LNCAS
+1048 LNCAG
-1053 LTGVYVDEDNPYFT
+1053 LTAVYVDEDNPYFT

-1082 FYPLSKTDE
+1082 FYPLSKADE
-1091 EYVVPEGV
+1091 TYEVPEGV

-1106 VSGNTHLK
+1106 VSGNTHLQ
-1114 SLTLPGNAITIEAGG
+1114 SLTLPGNAITIEPGG
-1129 FSNLENLETLTFKH
+1129 FSNLVKLQTLTFKH

-1215 VGTDIPDVNV
+1215 VGTDIPGVNV
-1225 RYKTAEGDYTSTK
+1225 CYKNAEGDYTSTK

-1252 LEYTDAGETRK
+1252 LEYTDAGGTRR

-1293 YLLLGAD
+1293 KLLLGAD
-1300 VRLQNSSNLLTV
+1300 VQLQDSSNLLTV

-1318 YSKNGTGKTT
+1318 YSKDGTGKTT

-1347 RNFYEDNLELGWYV
+1347 RNFYEDTLELGWYV

-1391 SSWPANPVRDGFA
+1391 SSWPENPVRDGFE
-1404 FTTWRDA
+1404 FTVWRDA
-1411 DNMELSGPL
+1411 ENIQLTGPL
-1420 KQFPVDD
+1420 TQFPEQS
-1427 TTYYADWLRLDYTI
+1427 TTYYAGWFRLNYNI

-1460 PETPTF
+1460 PETDTF

-1482 WVRTDPNDDG
+1482 WVRTDPNNDD

-1571 GYDFVGWVTSPD
+1571 GYDFVGWVTNAD

-1832 QTLGGDQHYY
+1832 QGLGGNRDYY

-1853 FNYNGGKVDGSSDT
+1853 FNYNGGKDGENST
-1867 FKTIEGKK
+1867 GPKEITGKTLNQTV
-1875 KDEVVLVEE
+1875 EVGE
-1884 VPALTLE
+1884 VPVLTLE
-1891 GKNFLGWLN
+1891 GKKFLGWLN
-1900 LNDNKTYATAADV
+1900 LNDNQTYATAADV

-1928 ETLTYNVTYLNY
+1928 ETLTYNVTYLSY
-1940 NQGTGQLVVPTVY
+1940 NQGTGELVVPTVF

-1962 TPAGGYLFIH
+1962 TPMGGYLFLY
-1972 WKVTQPAEG
+1972 WKVTRPEEG
-1981 VLVDGVRKTELTADD
+1981 VLVDGVRKTELSADD
-1996 LTKLKVTED
+1996 LTSLKVTEN
-2005 ITLTAQFAQT
+2005 ITLTAEFAPT
-2015 NYTVSF
+2015 DYTVTF
-2021 EANGGEFTGGDAP
+2021 NANGGEFTDGDAP
-2034 TYSVAYNETL
+2034 TYTVAYNEKL
-2044 SSAEGFTAPDVTRE
+2044 SSVEDFTAPDATRE
-2058 GSNFLGWMRTGDPTL
+2058 GSNLLGWMRTNDNTL
-2073 YVNDTYDP
+2073 YVNETYDP
-2081 DYIGNALITNT
+2081 NYIGNALITNT

-2122 GQSDDPMSGLP
+2122 GQSGDPMSELP
-2133 IASRTGYTFTQWYT
+2133 TASRTGYKFTQWYT
-2147 DRECTNPAGSAGSY
+2147 DKECKTPAGSAGSY

-2173 WEAKPVTIRFDYDK
+2173 WEAKDVEIT
-2187 GIFNGQTERTLT
+2187 FNYGDGFVGDQTESTVT
-2199 RAYGGPVVDK
+2199 RSYGGPVVD
-2209 EGDLP
+2209 DVSNLP

-2264 FEAGEGAQFPDS
+2264 FEAGESAQFPDS
-2276 SAFMEFTRAEGE
+2276 SASMEFTRAEGE
-2288 EMNLSSVPVPVK
+2288 KMNLSSVPVPVK
-2300 PNFDFKGWKLTGA
+2300 PNFDFKGWKLTGE
-2313 EDGTA
+2313 EDGAA

-2351 VGNDGSTVTGTYNHG
+2351 VGNDGSTVTGTYDYG

-2400 NPFPETV
+2400 KSFPERV

-2432 EGGLGEDSSRQV
+2432 EDGGGGASSRQV

-2458 PPAGQVFQHWKVTE
+2458 PPAGQVFQYWKVIE
-2472 SDSAGTT
+2472 SHSAETT
-2479 VGKTFTAEELL
+2479 TGQTFTAEELL

-2504 APANVTVTFQANNG
+2504 APANVTVTFQANGG

-2528 LSGNAGSKIEPV
+2528 LSGNAGSKIESV

-2588 AEQQGTLTY
+2588 AEQKGTLTY
-2597 TGSGLDAAFTV
+2597 IGSGLNAAFTV
-2608 LQDKKPIADLSLKET
+2608 LQDSKPIADPRLESIS
-2623 TYALAPGDSN
+2623 YAPAAGDSN

-2644 AGTYTATMTVYSD
+2644 AGTYTATMTVYNGE
-2657 STLLGTVTVNVTV
+2657 TLLGTVTADVKVE
-2670 GKAAI
+2670 KAVV
-2675 SAATLK
+2675 SAATLDS
-2681 ATSLTYDGQE
+2681 ASLTFDGQA
-2691 KTPAVTSI
+2691 KTPAVTGI
-2699 TANSVTHN
+2699 MATGVTHN
-2707 APALGTDYTVTYANN
+2707 DLTLDTDYTVTYANN
-2722 INAGKATATVTGQGN
+2722 INAGEATATVTGQGN
-2737 FMGSVPVDFTIEPNT
+2737 FMGSATVKFNIAPYADVLTVT
-2752 GALNVEPTNAL
+2752 QTNAL
-2763 TYTGSG
+2763 TYTGRG
-2769 QDARFTVTDGSG
+2769 QDSQFTVTDGND
-2781 NTLPAGSYTVSYAV
+2781 NTLPAGSYTVTYAV
-2795 KNSGSLK
+2795 KDSGNLI
-2802 DKKPCGAGSYTAT
+2802 DGKPCGAGSYTAT

-2822 DGATGTV
+2822 AGATGTV
-2829 DITVAKYGSTAP
+2829 DITVAKYGSTAQ

-2846 ATNGVSYSTSS
+2846 ANNGVSYSTSS
-2857 TEADFTRNLVVKDI
+2857 TEEDFLKNLVVKDI
-2871 YGNTLAKDT
+2871 YGNTLVKDT

-2885 YDGSS
+2885 YDSQDG
-2890 NFPTSVGV
+2890 NFPSAVGV
-2898 YTATFT
+2898 YIATIT
-2904 GTGDNYDGANAK
+2904 GTGANYDGANAE

-2921 VVTDTNLEVTLSES
+2921 VVTDTNLEVTLSANS
-2935 SKTYTGAEFTNSELE
+2935 QTYKAAEFTIDEL
-2950 KLVSTVGGAAVDWDK
+2950 KDLVETVGSAPVDWEK
-2965 YTLSVAGGSTVQDVG
+2965 YTLSVAGGTVKDVG

-2997 PFTVTARALQDTE
+2997 PFAVTARELKDTE
-3010 VTLAEDTYTY
+3010 VTLAEGTYTY
-3020 DGKAKIPAVTVTVE
+3020 DGKAKAPAVTVTVGGNSLE
-3034 GSALDTS
+3034 DS
-3041 NYTVAYANNTNA
+3041 NYTVAYTDNISA
-3053 GTATVT
+3053 GEATVT
-3059 VTGIGNYAGTVEK
+3059 VTGIGNYAGTVVK
-3072 KFSIGEKSIGDGS
+3072 NFSIGKKSIGNGTTHAAD
-3085 STPAEGLTVGSI
+3085 LTVDPI
-3097 SDQTYTGSPLT
+3097 PDQTYTGSPLT
-3108 PDVSIQYG
+3108 PNVSIKYG
-3116 TLTLVKGTDYT
+3116 ELTLIKDTDYT
-3127 LGYTDNTN
+3127 LEYEDNVN
-3135 KGTATVT
+3135 QGPATVT
-3142 VTGMGNYEGS
+3142 VTGMGNYQDS

-3158 IVAPNQLSASVGNTN
+3158 IVAPSSLSASVGKNT
-3173 WTYDGNANAGKL
+3173 WIYDGSANAGAL
-3185 TVTFGGAEL
+3185 TVTFGGTPL
-3194 TVGANGYSLSI
+3194 MVGANGYSLSI

-3376 NVDYTLGYGANLSVG
+3376 NVDYTLGYGDNLSVG
-3391 VGSGTVTITG
+3391 EKSGTVTITG
-3401 KGNYTGTVEKQFEIR
+3401 KSNYTGMVEKQFEIR

-3485 GAYKDLAPQTAAYT
+3485 GAYKDLAPQTATYT

-3512 TNSFAYGATAGDAV
+3512 TNSFAYGATAGDTV
-3526 ARIQKVIG
+3526 AQIQKVIG

-3562 GQHTITVTATD
+3562 GQHTIKVTATD

-3597 IENADVTVEDN
+3597 IESADVTVEDN

-3627 TPLIENRDFFV
+3627 TPLIENQDFFV
-3638 EYGGQT
+3638 EYRGQT

-3652 YAITVKGTGNYEGEV
+3652 YTIIVKGMGNYEGEV
-3667 TPTKTLKIDPKPLSN
+3667 TPPEKLTISPKPLS
-3682 DMIQT
+3682 DGMIQT
-3687 IPDQPYTGAEVKP
+3687 IPDQAYTGNEVKP

-3720 VKYSSNTEIGQATV
+3720 VEYSSNTEIGKATV

-3740 SSNYSDEATANFTI
+3740 SSNYSGEATANFTI

-3807 TLVEAKNLYSA
+3807 TLVKATDLYSV

-3824 QVEGIGSYDGSQ
+3824 QVTGIGSYDGSQ
-3836 NSATFVLTPKSEGDG
+3836 NSATFVLNPKSESDG
-3851 QLVIKQSNRECV
+3851 ALVINQSNSEWV
-3863 YDGINHLPTR
+3863 YNGANHLPDG

-3891 LSYSYNGAADQP
+3891 LSYSHNGAADQP

-3914 VYVVTAK
+3914 VYVVTAT

-3931 FVVTITPKNISDA
+3931 FVVTITPKNIADD

-4002 NYFGTRTEHF
+4002 NYFGSRTERF
-4012 VIHQAT
+4012 VIQKAT
-4018 ITVTTDPVS
+4018 ITVTADPVS
-4027 ITYGDVLPDIDTI
+4027 VAYGDSLPEISAINPVISGI
-4040 IPTIE
+4040 IE
-4045 GICTEDE
+4045 ADKEDVTVTLE
-4052 AYVNVTLSWPTDRN
+4052 WPSDVNVG
-4066 AGPHT
+4066 AHT
-4071 LVVTLSGDKSDNY
+4071 LVATLSGEKAGNY
-4084 KVDASGATLTV
+4084 VADTTGATLTV

-4297 NGTGGNKFSPDAVIT
+4297 NGTGGDKFSPDAVIT

-4321 RAYGAPKV
+4321 RVYGAPKV